1 MAIKLFAVAA
11 FLIAS
16 LTIWAG
22 YTQQSALLLRQETQP
37 FYWRRHNTSL
47 SGRYRNN
54 VWVETPNRSSYG
66 TFRGGGPSV
75 GK

>member
-16 LTIWAG
+16 LTIWAA
-22 YTQQSALLLRQETQP
+22 YTQRSALQLRQETQP
-37 FYWRRHNTSL
+37 SYWPRHNTSL

-54 VWVETPNRSSYG
+54 IWIETPNRSAYG